1 MKLIFDSIKKENKI
15 LYSYIWSH
23 YPRIEKTMIRCSEN
37 SLFIF
42 KVNNPTDIRI
52 FSNEDNL
59 QIVVSKDNKVVR
71 INK

>member
-1 MKLIFDSIKKENKI
+1 MKLVFDSIKRENKI
-15 LYSYIWSH
+15 LYSYIWSRC
-23 YPRIEKTMIRCSEN
+23 PRIEKTMMRCSEN

-42 KVNNPTDIRI
+42 RVNNPTNIRI

-59 QIVVSKDNKVVR
+59 QIVVSKDEKIVR